1 MVDRPS
7 VIAARGCQGIVTSI
21 SCGGGKRTMAG
32 DQPTRRPCFAGC
44 RHSRRLCVVKT
55 DYIIRS
61 GTSPVTDRHWRNR
74 SCRILIWLVP
84 IHSVGGLFFFVTVT
98 VDVTVKCGF
107 VVVK

>member
-7 VIAARGCQGIVTSI
+7 VIAARCCEGIVTSI
-21 SCGGGKRTMAG
+21 SCGSGKRTMAC

-44 RHSRRLCVVKT
+44 RHSRCLCVVKT
-55 DYIIRS
+55 GYIIRL
-61 GTSPVTDRHWRNR
+61 GTSPVTDHHWRHR
-74 SCRILIWLVP
+74 SCRFLNWLVS
-84 IHSVGGLFFFVTVT
+84 IQSVGGLFFVTVT